1 MQYKSETPLED
12 LILPVSY
19 IERAKALCA
28 EGMRKI
34 LAIAGAPGSGKSTVA
49 RLLQLALPDCSV
61 LVPMDGF
68 HLANKELEG
77 LGRKERKGAPDTFD
91 VKGYLAL
98 LQRLRNQKHD
108 EVIYAPEFDRT
119 IEEAIAGSIPVF
131 PETELIITEGNY
143 LCLTQGDWQNLAEL
157 FDEKWFVMA
166 PQQERQQ
173 RLINRHCY
181 FGRTPKEAKTWV
193 EQTDE
198 PNARLIE
205 NNRTEVELVIEWMD
219 VSKRSWVKRY
229 GGIEKNIYL

>member
-34 LAIAGAPGSGKSTVA
+34 LAIAGVPGSGKSTVA
-49 RLLQLALPDCSV
+49 RLLQQALPDCSV

-68 HLANKELEG
+68 HLANKELER

-108 EVIYAPEFDRT
+108 EVIYAPEFD
-119 IEEAIAGSIPVF
+119 
-131 PETELIITEGNY
+131 
-143 LCLTQGDWQNLAEL
+143 
-157 FDEKWFVMA
+157 
-166 PQQERQQ
+166 
-173 RLINRHCY
+173 
-181 FGRTPKEAKTWV
+181 
-193 EQTDE
+193 
-198 PNARLIE
+198 
-205 NNRTEVELVIEWMD
+205 
-219 VSKRSWVKRY
+219 
-229 GGIEKNIYL
+229 